1 MYVDPTL
8 FGAPWVDQLQ
18 NAQPAVRMQGQPKR
32 LRIDAAGKVVPGD
45 EPAEGDWRSL
55 APARQQGPSMQKATN
70 DYLSGDTSGMLQ
82 RAQAGDAAAI
92 DAMLRR
98 AQEDGQ
104 RAANATRLP
113 FGLGIFD
120 QAHSPA
126 AQAHL
131 AAQANAQL
139 APLVDQAAK
148 APVDAFLKAM
158 GLGEQAFQGDTKRA
172 EAALQEYGAK
182 VRGPQQD
189 ALALQLEREKGVTQ
203 KSIAE
208 MARKGSIEAAFAG
221 AAAQRAMDPN
231 STPEERRAARDSL
244 KEMREGVNPGPG
256 GVRITGEQ
264 PPVKIDT
271 GGPAQAAG
279 GKSEDAFD
287 KMERATREGK
297 AQRDLIA
304 QAFGKTFTP
313 QGQATGG
320 KFDPAAIAAALAG
333 RADVTP
339 DQIKALVN
347 EARSGAYGSGDK
359 LIADAARHL
368 HQLARQSG
376 NSRSVGDISFSGGFS
391 PFGFDS
397 ATMTI
402 PDLGSLTFGTA
413 PRFFP
418 TTPRLSA
425 GGREESAKQATAL
438 AGYLRKLIEA
448 GRPAP

>member
-189 ALALQLEREKGVTQ
+189 ALALQLERERGQTQRDVAEAAGKATLQAPIVAGIAGMASQGAPADKIKAFAETAGEATKDFAQSKQPPKAGEPAVKIDAGSKGTA
-203 KSIAE
+203 AE
-208 MARKGSIEAAFAG
+208 RNRKITEREAALARLGFLPPGAQPPKEGAPKFSADALVKELMDNPELAQDAAFAKTLRERG
-221 AAAQRAMDPN
+221 GGGLDAAGVKEAVAKAFM
-231 STPEERRAARDSL
+231 RRADKLLPRGEQDTTFGGARYHLRRD
-244 KEMREGVNPGPG
+244 PG
-256 GVRITGEQ
+256 GWQETRAVTL
-264 PPVKIDT
+264 P
-271 GGPAQAAG
+271 GGQVVHAQDINLPGAG
-279 GKSEDAFD
+279 WWHGYGDLVPFFTSD
-287 KMERATREGK
+287 RQRQQYQRE
-297 AQRDLIA
+297 
-304 QAFGKTFTP
+304 
-313 QGQATGG
+313 
-320 KFDPAAIAAALAG
+320 
-333 RADVTP
+333 
-339 DQIKALVN
+339 
-347 EARSGAYGSGDK
+347 
-359 LIADAARHL
+359 
-368 HQLARQSG
+368 
-376 NSRSVGDISFSGGFS
+376 
-391 PFGFDS
+391 
-397 ATMTI
+397 
-402 PDLGSLTFGTA
+402 
-413 PRFFP
+413 
-418 TTPRLSA
+418 
-425 GGREESAKQATAL
+425 ATAL
-438 AGYLRKLIEA
+438 GDLLRQMY
-448 GRPAP
+448 GGQ